1 MARFRTAGLRG
12 GSAELKFVRFMDA
25 FGTGLAVMV
34 EGAARGL
41 REGEEGFPGPLS
53 ALIGKGRSAM
63 AQAAE
68 TLAAAPAIDLAGI
81 RYLPPLAAP
90 PKIICVGL
98 NYRDHSAESGFTQ
111 PDYPT
116 LFARFATS
124 LLGHGAPV
132 VRPRVSDRLDY
143 EGELAAVIGAGGRHI
158 SRERALEHVAGY
170 SIFNDVSVRDYQF
183 KSPQW
188 TVGKNFDATGPF
200 GPVFVTADALPAGA
214 KGLRIQTRLN
224 GQVMQD
230 ANTDDMVF
238 DVATLI
244 ATISEAIT
252 LESGDVIVTGTPSGV
267 GQSRK
272 PPVFM
277 KPGDRVDVEIEKI
290 GILSNPVI
298 DE

>member
-1 MARFRTAGLRG
+1 
-12 GSAELKFVRFMDA
+12 VRFIRFEDS
-25 FGTGLAVMV
+25 GGVGLAVEANGV
-34 EGAARGL
+34 AHGL
-41 REGEEGFPGPLS
+41 HESDAGFPGRLA
-53 ALIGKGRSAM
+53 ALVGKGRNALR
-63 AQAAE
+63 QAGE
-68 TLAAAPAIDLAGI
+68 TLASGPAVNLDKAKI
-81 RYLPPLAAP
+81 LPPFPTP

-98 NYRDHSAESGFTQ
+98 NYRDHSAESGFKQ

-116 LFARFATS
+116 LFTRFATS
-124 LLGHGAPV
+124 LVGHDAPV
-132 VRPRVSDRLDY
+132 IRPKVSDKFDY
-143 EGELAAVIGAGGRHI
+143 EGELVAVIGEGGRHI
-158 SRERALEHVAGY
+158 SHADALNHVAGY
-170 SIFNDVSVRDYQF
+170 SLFNDVSVRDYQF

-188 TVGKNFDATGPF
+188 TVGKNFDGTGPF
-200 GPVFVTADALPAGA
+200 GPVFVTADELPAGA
-214 KGLRIQTRLN
+214 KGLRLQTRLN
-224 GQVMQD
+224 GEIMQD

-244 ATISEAIT
+244 VTISEAIT

-277 KPGDRVDVEIEKI
+277 KAGDRVEVEIEKI

>member
-1 MARFRTAGLRG
+1 
-12 GSAELKFVRFMDA
+12 VRFIRFEDA
-25 FGTGLAVMV
+25 GGVGLCVEINGAV
-34 EGAARGL
+34 RGL
-41 REGEEGFPGPLS
+41 HESDKNFPGPLS
-53 ALIGKGRSAM
+53 ALIGKGPKAL
-63 AQAAE
+63 ADAAE
-68 TLAAAPAIDLAGI
+68 RLAAGERIDLAKAKH
-81 RYLPPLAAP
+81 LPPFPAP

-98 NYRDHSAESGFTQ
+98 NYRDHSAESGFKQ

-116 LFARFATS
+116 LFTRFATS

-132 VRPRVSDRLDY
+132 LRPTVSDKLDY
-143 EGELAAVIGAGGRHI
+143 EGELVVVIGQGGRHI
-158 SRERALEHVAGY
+158 PRERALDHVAGY

-200 GPVFVTADALPAGA
+200 GPVFVTADELPAGA
-214 KGLRIQTRLN
+214 KGLKIQTRLN
-224 GQVMQD
+224 DQVMQD

-277 KPGDRVDVEIEKI
+277 KAGDRVEVEIEKI
-290 GILSNPVI
+290 GVLSNPIV

>member
-1 MARFRTAGLRG
+1 MRFIRFEDARG
-12 GSAELKFVRFMDA
+12 V
-25 FGTGLAVMV
+25 GLAV
-34 EGAARGL
+34 EANGSAHGL
-41 REGEEGFPGPLS
+41 HESDAGFPGTL
-53 ALIGKGRSAM
+53 ATLVGKGRKSLIEAG
-63 AQAAE
+63 E
-68 TLAAAPAIDLAGI
+68 KLATGPVVDMKTVKF
-81 RYLPPLAAP
+81 LPPFP
-90 PKIICVGL
+90 DPRKIICVGL
-98 NYRDHSAESGFTQ
+98 NYRDHSAESGFKQ

-116 LFARFATS
+116 LFTRFTTS
-124 LLGHGAPV
+124 LVGHGAAV
-132 VRPRVSDRLDY
+132 VRPKVSDKFDY
-143 EGELAAVIGAGGRHI
+143 EGELVAVIGQGGRHI
-158 SRERALEHVAGY
+158 SHERALDHVAGY

-188 TVGKNFDATGPF
+188 TVGKNFDGTGPF
-200 GPVFVTADALPAGA
+200 GPSFVTADELPAGG

-224 GQVMQD
+224 GAVMQD

-277 KPGDRVDVEIEKI
+277 KAGDRVEVEIEKI
-290 GILSNPVI
+290 GVLSNVVV

>member
-1 MARFRTAGLRG
+1 VRFIRFEDAAGVGLGVEANGALRG
-12 GSAELKFVRFMDA
+12 LHESDRQ
-25 FGTGLAVMV
+25 
-34 EGAARGL
+34 
-41 REGEEGFPGPLS
+41 FPGPLA
-53 ALIGKGRSAM
+53 ALVGQGREALK
-63 AQAAE
+63 QAGE
-68 TLAAAPAIDLAGI
+68 RLAASAVISGAKF
-81 RYLPPLAAP
+81 LPPFPSP

-98 NYRDHSAESGFTQ
+98 NYREHSAESGFKQ

-116 LFARFATS
+116 LFTRFATS
-124 LLGHGAPV
+124 LVGHEAPV
-132 VRPRVSDRLDY
+132 VRPKVSDKFDY
-143 EGELAAVIGAGGRHI
+143 EGELVAVIGKGGRHI
-158 SRERALEHVAGY
+158 STASALDHVAGY

-188 TVGKNFDATGPF
+188 TVGKNFDGTGPF
-200 GPVFVTADALPAGA
+200 GPVFVTADELPAGG

-224 GQVMQD
+224 GAVMQD

-277 KPGDRVDVEIEKI
+277 KAGDRVEVEIEKI
-290 GILSNPVI
+290 GVLSNPIV

>member
-1 MARFRTAGLRG
+1 
-12 GSAELKFVRFMDA
+12 VRFIRFEDA
-25 FGTGLAVMV
+25 GGVGLAV
-34 EGAARGL
+34 EANGAVRGL
-41 REGEEGFPGPLS
+41 HESDAGFPGPLS
-53 ALIGKGRSAM
+53 ALVGKGAG
-63 AQAAE
+63 ALGQAGE
-68 TLAAAPAIDLAGI
+68 KLAAGANVDLAKA
-81 RYLPPLAAP
+81 RVLPPFPQP

-98 NYRDHSAESGFTQ
+98 NYRDHSAESGFKQ

-116 LFARFATS
+116 LFTRFATS
-124 LLGHGAPV
+124 LVGHGAPV
-132 VRPRVSDRLDY
+132 VRPKVSDKFDY
-143 EGELAAVIGAGGRHI
+143 EGELVAVIGQGGRHI
-158 SRERALEHVAGY
+158 SKARALDHVAGY

-188 TVGKNFDATGPF
+188 TVGKNFDGTGPF
-200 GPVFVTADALPAGA
+200 GPIFITADELPVGA

-224 GQVMQD
+224 GQIMQD

-277 KPGDRVDVEIEKI
+277 KAGDRVEVEIEKI
-290 GILSNPVI
+290 GVLTNSVV

>member
-1 MARFRTAGLRG
+1 MRFIRFEDARG
-12 GSAELKFVRFMDA
+12 V
-25 FGTGLAVMV
+25 GLAI
-34 EGAARGL
+34 EANGLAKGL
-41 REGEEGFPGPLS
+41 RESDAGFPGTLA
-53 ALIGKGRSAM
+53 ALVGKGRKALIE
-63 AQAAE
+63 AGE
-68 TLAAAPAIDLAGI
+68 KLASAPAVDLANAKF
-81 RYLPPLAAP
+81 LPPFP
-90 PKIICVGL
+90 DPRKIICVGL
-98 NYRDHSAESGFTQ
+98 NYRDHSAESGFKQ

-116 LFARFATS
+116 LFTRFATS
-124 LLGHGAPV
+124 LVGHGAAV
-132 VRPRVSDRLDY
+132 VRPKVSDKFDY
-143 EGELAAVIGAGGRHI
+143 EGELVAVIGQGGRHI
-158 SRERALEHVAGY
+158 SRGAALDHVAGY

-188 TVGKNFDATGPF
+188 TVGKNFDGTGPF
-200 GPVFVTADALPAGA
+200 GPAFVTADELPAGG

-224 GQVMQD
+224 GAVMQD

-277 KPGDRVDVEIEKI
+277 KAGDRVEVEIEKV
-290 GILSNPVI
+290 GVLSNMVV